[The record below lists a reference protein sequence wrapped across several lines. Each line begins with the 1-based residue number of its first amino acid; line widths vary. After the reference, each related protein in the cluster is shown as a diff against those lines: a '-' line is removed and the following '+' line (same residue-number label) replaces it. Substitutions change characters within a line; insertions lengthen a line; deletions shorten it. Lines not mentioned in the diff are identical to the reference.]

1 MRLNA
6 KTIAAAALVAVAAF
20 TGQANAA
27 ELKIAVLDSQK
38 VINETNAAKRAVDT
52 LKKQRD
58 DAQKRINAL
67 EAPLV
72 EKQRKL
78 AEQEKVLAPD
88 KFAEAQ
94 TAFQKDVA
102 TFRSQAQGI
111 QDGLDKNGF
120 ALRKQITDVVKGVVN
135 KLAAER
141 KYDLVI
147 PKAMAF
153 YTSSNVTD
161 ITAEV
166 LAQSN
171 AALDK

>member
-1 MRLNA
+1 MKL
-6 KTIAAAALVAVAAF
+6 KTLAAAALIAAAAFV
-20 TGQANAA
+20 GQANAA

-38 VINETNAAKRAVDT
+38 VINDTNASKRAVET
-52 LKKQRD
+52 LKKNRD
-58 DAQKRINAL
+58 EAQKKINAL

-72 EKQRKL
+72 EKQKKL
-78 AEQEKVLAPD
+78 AEQQKVLAPD

-102 TFRSQAQGI
+102 AFRAQAQTI
-111 QDGLDKNGF
+111 QEGLEKNGF
-120 ALRKQITDVVKGVVN
+120 ALRKQITDAVKGVVN
-135 KLAAER
+135 KIAAER

-153 YTSSNVTD
+153 YTSANVTD

-166 LAQSN
+166 LAQTN